1 MLLQPTAEHQGSGPA
16 PGTQLRPSASGS
28 SLALP
33 AGINPED
40 IAEGSIRFFHDDLCL
55 SIPFKGE
62 HFMSSEAIK
71 ALSPRELILIYE
83 VRSPL
88 SIIMS
93 PKSCCSPTSI
103 YSRVRSLVGVTDCV
117 VLALGVHAGLCLWG
131 TCLAFSKPGKVWHHD
146 VLTKVMV
153 QRYVEQLRRCLQS
166 EASEQPLPN
175 ASVGVVKLANEI
187 VSPLPTLSC
196 CCYQKPIQ
204 AFLHHMLVHKSCQI
218 CVSHT
223 AYSLGQRRIG
233 STGQAAKGKGQPE

>member
-1 MLLQPTAEHQGSGPA
+1 MYALQPTAEHQGSGPA

-28 SLALP
+28 SLVLP

-93 PKSCCSPTSI
+93 AKSCCSPTSI
-103 YSRVRSLVGVTDCV
+103 YSRVHSLVGVTDCV
-117 VLALGVHAGLCLWG
+117 VLALCVHAGLCLWG

-146 VLTKVMV
+146 VLTRDDGAEVCGAAAQMSAV
-153 QRYVEQLRRCLQS
+153 RGLRTATAKCFSRGR
-166 EASEQPLPN
+166 EAGKRDRES
-175 ASVGVVKLANEI
+175 LAY
-187 VSPLPTLSC
+187 T
-196 CCYQKPIQ
+196 
-204 AFLHHMLVHKSCQI
+204 FLLLLLKAYPSI
-218 CVSHT
+218 LGSH
-223 AYSLGQRRIG
+223 AG
-233 STGQAAKGKGQPE
+233 A